1 LSFSEAAAG
10 KRRLR
15 RKAQMRI
22 RDIMKSDVRTI
33 SPVTPLVDAAELM
46 RIHGIRHLVVVEG
59 GAVAGVISNRDL
71 AAITRRELEQLRAR
85 DVMLRHV
92 ITVTPETTISQAANK
107 MRSAGIGS
115 LPVLEEGKLA
125 GIVTTT
131 DVLELVGRNYSAK
144 HRTMRYGRE
153 MRK

>member
-1 LSFSEAAAG
+1 
-10 KRRLR
+10 
-15 RKAQMRI
+15 MRI

>member
-1 LSFSEAAAG
+1 
-10 KRRLR
+10 
-15 RKAQMRI
+15 MRI
-22 RDIMKSDVRTI
+22 RDIMKHDVRTI

-59 GAVAGVISNRDL
+59 GAVVGVISNRDL
-71 AAITRRELEQLRAR
+71 AAITHRELEQLNAR

-92 ITVTPETTISQAANK
+92 VTVTPETTISQAANK

-131 DVLELVGRNYSAK
+131 DVLELVGRNYPAK
-144 HRTMRYGRE
+144 RRPMRYGRE